1 MLTFSSDSFN
11 SNRSTL
17 FSSIAI
23 YRLKEKPTIFLAST
37 FHQTQPVRSKHP
49 QINLPQHLC
58 PVLTV
63 SWMHHHR
70 SSLLSHTAA
79 RGDAQGC
86 PACQAHCSENCAP
99 CHAHMWPAVTWGA
112 VSWEGSKQPAAWLCL
127 RGSPAWGAAQFAK
140 IWHVPRSQ
148 DWKYIGPLQTKDY
161 YFKQCFL
168 LSYQLRKLY

>member
-79 RGDAQGC
+79 RGEMHRDAR
-86 PACQAHCSENCAP
+86 PARRTAQRTVL
-99 CHAHMWPAVTWGA
+99 PAMPTCG
-112 VSWEGSKQPAAWLCL
+112 
-127 RGSPAWGAAQFAK
+127 
-140 IWHVPRSQ
+140 
-148 DWKYIGPLQTKDY
+148 
-161 YFKQCFL
+161 L
-168 LSYQLRKLY
+168 LSLEELLAGRAASSLLHGFASGGLLHEEQPNLLSSGMFPGHKTGNT